1 MPNNLNEVIKELT
14 DKIKKTNNKKTMRAL
29 AAEAIR
35 LIKSRT
41 REGRGVKEMGG
52 TEYDF
57 PALKPA
63 TIARRRKM
71 RLSQFTTPSTS
82 NITATGRLLASLRVG
97 QVDTGQVGI
106 EAAGDRPEGLSNY
119 QLVKYLAEKDRVFAN
134 LSVAEIKKLTLY
146 YEELIQKDL
155 K

>member
-1 MPNNLNEVIKELT
+1 MANNLNQVVKELT
-14 DKIKKTNNKKTMRAL
+14 DKIKKTNNKKIMRML

-35 LIKSRT
+35 IIKART

-71 RLSQFTTPSTS
+71 RLSQFTTPTTS

-97 QVDTGQVGI
+97 QEGDGAVGI
-106 EAAGDRPEGLSNY
+106 EAAGNRPEGLSNY
-119 QLVKYLAEKDRVFAN
+119 QLVKYLREMDRVFAN
-134 LSVAEIKKLTLY
+134 LSFGEIKKLMIY
-146 YEELIQKDL
+146 YEKLLEKQL